1 MVVIYV
7 SAMVPRLSLF
17 ALLLFPVALLHAHHS
32 AAAEFDTSK
41 PVTLRGKV
49 TKVDWMNP
57 HVFIWVDVPDA
68 SGAVT
73 NWQVETVAPNYLRR
87 LGWTKQ
93 SLKTGDI
100 VTIQA
105 FHGQRPAAFGKDGR
119 RHAARRQDGHHRPSG
134 RRRGHP
140 STLQIRSKKIFEP
153 L

>member
-1 MVVIYV
+1 MVVICV

-93 SLKTGDI
+93 SLKTGDM

-105 FHGQRPAAFGKDGR
+105 FMAKDQPHLAKTDAVTLPGGR
-119 RHAARRQDGHHRPSG
+119 TVTTGRADDGADLQAPS
-134 RRRGHP
+134 
-140 STLQIRSKKIFEP
+140 K
-153 L
+153 

>member
-100 VTIQA
+100 VTTKA
-105 FHGQRPAAFGKDGR
+105 FHGQRPAAFGTDGR
-119 RHAARRQDGHHRPSG
+119 RHAARRQDGHHRRSG